1 MQPTLKPVGRTA
13 LALMGLALAALSWA
27 QMREHR
33 DTQRHLA
40 DLARRSGVLAQDPGI
55 LEALAREPDPW
66 RARLR
71 LARAMLA
78 SATDPDR
85 AGSDG
90 LDITLRRLEAAR
102 SLASRVAVE
111 RPASWEAAMVQGAAT
126 YVGWSLQRDRR
137 LITQPE
143 EWEAPLLRSLELA
156 PGRPEPARFLSAAYV
171 ELWPALSRGKRKTA
185 RALLAR
191 SLAHRP
197 TFEALI
203 ELWLRTART
212 AGTTRAEAFSALP
225 DEPWAWERMQ
235 QIAARDADWPAY
247 VEARR
252 RWYAAQEGRLRRDL
266 AEAEARLEGG
276 DEVRAR
282 ELFLGLM
289 QVPPRHRFLP
299 VVESALAQCPPGLA
313 GGATPAVRAWLDWSL
328 DRCSWRSC
336 PLPEPMLRRLAGLAG
351 DVEPPAAARAALAAG
366 DLAEGELHERRAK
379 STFGEP
385 WGPYLIARAAAL
397 TRRRELDG
405 ADRALD
411 TVHPAWRSGSL
422 YWQARLALARAAGD
436 SIREAEALRRLEELK
451 RSEWSYRDW
460 TLQDPAPRLEIV
472 PAAPAP
478 GFTLEVIGVPDAGAG
493 VEVRLN
499 GEVIAMKGVRRGQV
513 LTLRKP
519 LDARPHLLE
528 IEAVSG
534 GHLVPGAV
542 RLLAGS

>member
-1 MQPTLKPVGRTA
+1 MRSTLKTGGRVA
-13 LALMGLALAALSWA
+13 LALVGLVLAALSVS
-27 QMREHR
+27 QIREHR
-33 DTQRHLA
+33 HVQGHLE
-40 DLARRSGVLAQDPGI
+40 DLARRSGVLARDPGI
-55 LEALAREPDPW
+55 LKNLAREPDPW

-78 SATDPDR
+78 SVTEASEPGQT
-85 AGSDG
+85 GSDG
-90 LDITLRRLEAAR
+90 LDPTLRRLDAAR

-111 RPASWEAAMVQGAAT
+111 RPASWEAVMVQGAAT
-126 YVGWSLQRDRR
+126 YVGWSLRRDRR
-137 LITQPE
+137 LITNPE
-143 EWEAPLLRSLELA
+143 EWEDPLLRSLELA
-156 PGRPEPARFLSAAYV
+156 PGRPEPARFLAAAYM
-171 ELWPALSRGKRKTA
+171 ELWPALSRGKRETA

-191 SLAHRP
+191 SLGHRP

-203 ELWLRTART
+203 ELWLRTA
-212 AGTTRAEAFSALP
+212 GSRAEAFAVVP
-225 DEPWAWERMQ
+225 GEPWAWERMQ
-235 QIAARDADWPAY
+235 QISSTDADWPAY

-252 RWYAAQEGRLRRDL
+252 RWYTAQEGRLRRDL
-266 AEAEARLEGG
+266 AEAEARLRGG

-282 ELFLGLM
+282 ELFLGMM

-299 VVESALAQCPPGLA
+299 ALESALAQCPPGLA
-313 GGATPAVRAWLDWSL
+313 GSSAPAVRAWLDWSL
-328 DRCSWRSC
+328 DLCSWQSC
-336 PLPEPMLRRLAGLAG
+336 PMPEPMLRRLADLAG

-366 DLAEGELHERRAK
+366 DLAEGELYERRAE

-397 TRRRELDG
+397 TRRRELDD
-405 ADRALD
+405 ADRALN
-411 TVHPAWRSGSL
+411 TVHPAWRSGFL

-436 SIREAEALRRLEELK
+436 NVRETEALRRLQELQ
-451 RSEWSYRDW
+451 RTEWSYRDW

-472 PAAPAP
+472 PAVPAP
-478 GFTLEVIGVPDAGAG
+478 GFTLEVIGVPDAGAA
-493 VEVRLN
+493 VEVRLD
-499 GEVIAMKGVRRGQV
+499 GEVIAMEGVRRGQV

-519 LDARPHLLE
+519 LDTRAHLLE

>member
-1 MQPTLKPVGRTA
+1 MLKPVGRAA
-13 LALMGLALAALSWA
+13 LAFLGLALAALSLA
-27 QMREHR
+27 QMREQR
-33 DTQRHLA
+33 DLQRSLA
-40 DLARRSGVLAQDPGI
+40 DLARRSGVLAHDPGI
-55 LEALAREPDPW
+55 LESLAREPDPW

-85 AGSDG
+85 AGTDG
-90 LDITLRRLEAAR
+90 LDATLRRLEAAR
-102 SLASRVAVE
+102 SLASRVSVE

-126 YVGWSLQRDRR
+126 YVSWSLQRDRR
-137 LITQPE
+137 LLTSPE

-171 ELWPALSRGKRKTA
+171 ELWPALSRGKRDTA

-191 SLAHRP
+191 SMGHRP

-203 ELWLRTART
+203 ELWLRTA
-212 AGTTRAEAFSALP
+212 GSRAEAFSALP
-225 DEPWAWERMQ
+225 GEPWAWERIQ
-235 QIAARDADWPAY
+235 QIAGRDADWPAY

-252 RWYAAQEGRLRRDL
+252 RWYATQEGRLRRDL

-282 ELFLGLM
+282 ELFLGVM

-299 VVESALAQCPPGLA
+299 VVESALAQCPAGLA

-328 DRCSWRSC
+328 DLCSWRSC
-336 PLPEPMLRRLAGLAG
+336 PMPEPMLRRLAGLAG
-351 DVEPPAAARAALAAG
+351 EVEPPAAARAALAAG
-366 DLAEGELHERRAK
+366 DLAEGELYERRAK
-379 STFGEP
+379 STFSEP

-397 TRRRELDG
+397 TRRHELDG

-478 GFTLEVIGVPDAGAG
+478 GFTIEFLGVPDAGAG

-499 GEVIAMKGVRRGQV
+499 GEVIAMEGVRRGQV

-542 RLLAGS
+542 RLLGRS